1 MGYVKRPQNTYCEAI
16 FNGKLIGEVIN
27 FGILQDFVG
36 VFGKNSHDFNWKI
49 QQKELF
55 FK

>member
-1 MGYVKRPQNTYCEAI
+1 MGYVKRPYNTYCEAI